1 MVDMF
6 LKRIYIMITS
16 DITKELLDIPICLQ
30 FCVQLTDTVIYP
42 KEWNI
47 QIKQFSDPLKLLIIS
62 FFTIYTSDIIC
73 FSLYI
78 HIQSR

>member
-1 MVDMF
+1 MADFNKMVDMF

-42 KEWNI
+42 KE
-47 QIKQFSDPLKLLIIS
+47 
-62 FFTIYTSDIIC
+62 
-73 FSLYI
+73 
-78 HIQSR
+78 